1 MYRLLNVQVSLHSGQ
16 QWPPPTVPTAS
27 TQPICH
33 IIQSEVEGRGVS
45 PEKCSTIFPDFIRT
59 EKSLSNTSF
68 ILKVFY
74 ISSWKLDS
82 HWKGVGTSLKP
93 GRSESSGFFAYWVAS
108 PWWDRPRSAWQK
120 TLMLK
125 ASLSQYIYSAVML
138 LHLKPKQN
146 KMGANFTLKWDLT
159 VVCHILR
166 SDFFPI
172 RSVKPV

>member
-1 MYRLLNVQVSLHSGQ
+1 MSKFPSPLDRNGHHLQSPRPACSPFATLFKVKPSGGEYHLKN
-16 QWPPPTVPTAS
+16 AA
-27 TQPICH
+27 
-33 IIQSEVEGRGVS
+33 QSFLTLSEQKKV
-45 PEKCSTIFPDFIRT
+45 CRT
-59 EKSLSNTSF
+59 HLSF
-68 ILKVFY
+68 YKVFY

-93 GRSESSGFFAYWVAS
+93 GRSESSGFFAYSVAS

-166 SDFFPI
+166 SDFFHI